1 MKKRFYAILLSAVAV
16 AAGINAASAQI
27 VYVPDQAVFN
37 SASTI
42 NTTIDFQNLTSP
54 TFFSPPTYTNS
65 GITFNAVGLNASLE
79 ALDGG
84 NLGISSSN
92 IVLMASASVV
102 FPNTDLSIT
111 LPIGVTAFGFN
122 LKGNTT
128 TSGGFDVTVHSGTSS
143 LTTLVATPN
152 FNSFSFAG
160 FISSSDITSVDISV
174 PTLGGG
180 GTVIDDVM
188 AGVGNIAAVPEP
200 STWVT
205 TALALGA
212 VGYLQRRRVGDSL
225 RRRVNS

>member
-1 MKKRFYAILLSAVAV
+1 MKKHFYAILLSAVA
-16 AAGINAASAQI
+16 GISAASAQI
-27 VYVPDQAVFN
+27 VYVPDQTVFN

-65 GITFNAVGLNASLE
+65 NITFNAVGLNASLE

-92 IVLMASASVV
+92 IVLLASASVV
-102 FPNTDLSIT
+102 FPNTDLSII
-111 LPIGVTAFGFN
+111 LPSGVTAFGFN

-200 STWVT
+200 STWV
-205 TALALGA
+205 AAGLSLLVIA
-212 VGYLQRRRVGDSL
+212 YSQRRRFARAIKRAS
-225 RRRVNS
+225 

>member
-1 MKKRFYAILLSAVAV
+1 MGTVGSNPTPSASQTAV
-16 AAGINAASAQI
+16 PPTRHPSSPHHTLTA
-27 VYVPDQAVFN
+27 
-37 SASTI
+37 ASTI
-42 NTTIDFQNLTSP
+42 TTTIDFQNLASP

-92 IVLMASASVV
+92 IVLLASASVV
-102 FPNTDLSIT
+102 FPNTDLSII
-111 LPIGVTAFGFN
+111 LPSGVTAFGFN

-128 TSGGFDVTVHSGTSS
+128 TSGGFDVTVHSGTTS
-143 LTTLVATPN
+143 LTTLVATPS

-200 STWVT
+200 STWV
-205 TALALGA
+205 AAGLSLLVIA
-212 VGYLQRRRVGDSL
+212 YSQRRRFARAIKRAS
-225 RRRVNS
+225 

>member
-1 MKKRFYAILLSAVAV
+1 LLSAVA
-16 AAGINAASAQI
+16 AGISATSAQI
-27 VYVPDQAVFN
+27 VYVPDQTLFS

-102 FPNTDLSIT
+102 FPNTDLSII
-111 LPIGVTAFGFN
+111 LPSGVTAFGFN
-122 LKGNTT
+122 LKGNST

-200 STWVT
+200 STWV
-205 TALALGA
+205 AAGLSLLVIACSQ
-212 VGYLQRRRVGDSL
+212 QRRFARAIKRAS
-225 RRRVNS
+225 